1 MSDQEI
7 IDFIRRM
14 TEAQKLT
21 MLNLLRSMDNLPAED
36 CLRILL
42 ASAEPTPCTAANWT
56 ASPVLVFQ

>member
-21 MLNLLRSMDNLPAED
+21 MLNLLRSMDNLQAD
-36 CLRILL
+36 CF
-42 ASAEPTPCTAANWT
+42 
-56 ASPVLVFQ
+56 LVESYAVV